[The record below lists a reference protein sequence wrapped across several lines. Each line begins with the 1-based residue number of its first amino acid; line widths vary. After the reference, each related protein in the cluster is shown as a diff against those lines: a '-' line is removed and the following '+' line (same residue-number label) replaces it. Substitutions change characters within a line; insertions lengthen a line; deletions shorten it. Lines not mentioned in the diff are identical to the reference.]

1 MKMDLTIEL
10 SKDYEI
16 ISSCLYGTVPCNKR
30 KFGENT
36 EIKIISDKRL
46 WLVIRDEAHE
56 ESYVLSDFCDLIF
69 YEDSTDSKYSIYLH
83 GNNVANNIVEYLK
96 WRKVKY
102 TFVDRNKGE

>member
-1 MKMDLTIEL
+1 MDLTIEL
-10 SKDYEI
+10 SKDYEV
-16 ISSCLYGTVPCNKR
+16 ISSCLYGTVPCNER

-46 WLVIRDEAHE
+46 WLVIRDEEHE

-83 GNNVANNIVEYLK
+83 VNNVANNIVEYLK

-102 TFVDRNKGE
+102 TFADRSKGGNK